1 MRGLYEH
8 YRPAAAGLSSGYNA
22 PMTRL
27 SDQALKAHLD
37 ALVASFTPDEIA
49 PDPLEFPRGYAD
61 PADREVAAF
70 VASALAYGNVKAI
83 KASVAEALGRMGP
96 SPAAFVRGFDPA
108 RDAAAFDG
116 FVHRFNVGEDLAA
129 LCLILRRL
137 AEAHGSLEDAFL
149 AGDDPAALDVRPAL
163 TAFSAAALAV
173 DPFPLYRRVRRIP
186 AAAGVRFFFASP
198 QGGSACK
205 RLNLFLRWMARPD
218 DGIDLGLWRRLSPAR
233 LVIPLDVHVG
243 RIARYIGLTRR
254 KSNDWRTAVEV
265 TARLRRLDPADPV
278 RYDFAICRLGIL
290 DRCPRRRDLARCA
303 PCPLRP
309 VCRFYNR
316 APQVVHSLGTAHN
329 G

>member
-1 MRGLYEH
+1 M
-8 YRPAAAGLSSGYNA
+8 A
-22 PMTRL
+22 RL
-27 SDQALKAHLD
+27 RDQALKARLD
-37 ALVASFTPDEIA
+37 ALAAAFTPEQIA
-49 PDPLEFPRGYAD
+49 PDPLEFPRRYAD

-83 KASVAEALGRMGP
+83 RSSVADALGRMGP
-96 SPAAFVRGFDPA
+96 SPAAFVRRFDPA

-137 AEAHGSLEDAFL
+137 AERHGSLEDAFL
-149 AGDDPAALDVRPAL
+149 AGDDPAAADVKPAL
-163 TAFSAAALAV
+163 AAFSAAALAV
-173 DPFPLYRRVRRIP
+173 DPFPLYRGARRIP
-186 AAAGVRFFFASP
+186 PRAGVRFFFVSP
-198 QGGSACK
+198 ADGSACK
-205 RLNLFLRWMARPD
+205 RLNLFLRWVARPD
-218 DGIDLGLWRRLSPAR
+218 DGIDLGLWRRLAPAR

-254 KSNDWRTAVEV
+254 RSDDWRTAAEI

-290 DRCPRRRDLARCA
+290 DRCPRRRDVARCA

-316 APQVVHSLGTAHN
+316 APQVVDRLGIAPN
-329 G
+329 P